1 MILGEKKQWGTDE
14 SVFNS
19 VLVSR
24 SYHQL
29 RQTFVEYEQQTGHD
43 IEVAIKK
50 EFSGSIEK
58 GLLAIGNYD
67 IQRNGYSKIW
77 RPKTI
82 IFEFHMI
89 VTVGRKEAD
98 FWLQNCA
105 SCLSMYIQ
113 SISLIFVL
121 STSPATGDL

>member
-1 MILGEKKQWGTDE
+1 LILGEKKQWGTDE

-24 SYHQL
+24 SYQQL

-58 GLLAIGNYD
+58 GLLAIGNYN
-67 IQRNGYSKIW
+67 IQRSGYCKIH
-77 RPKTI
+77 RPESI
-82 IFEFHMI
+82 IFEFHMT
-89 VTVGRKEAD
+89 VTIAVKEAN

-105 SCLSMYIQ
+105 SYLSMYIQ
-113 SISLIFVL
+113 SISLVF
-121 STSPATGDL
+121 ANC

>member
-50 EFSGSIEK
+50 EFTGSIEK
-58 GLLAIGNYD
+58 GLLAIGNYN
-67 IQRNGYSKIW
+67 IERNGYCKIC
-77 RPKTI
+77 RPKTV
-82 IFEFHMI
+82 IFEFHMS
-89 VTVGRKEAD
+89 VTIGGKEAN
-98 FWLQNCA
+98 FWLQNRA
-105 SCLSMYIQ
+105 SYLSVYIQ
-113 SISLIFVL
+113 SISHISVL

>member
-1 MILGEKKQWGTDE
+1 LILGEKKQWGTDE

-24 SYHQL
+24 SYQQL
-29 RQTFVEYEQQTGHD
+29 RQTFVEYEKQTGHD

-58 GLLAIGNYD
+58 GLLAIGNYN
-67 IQRNGYSKIW
+67 IQRNGYCKIC
-77 RPKTI
+77 RPETI
-82 IFEFHMI
+82 IFEFHMS
-89 VTVGRKEAD
+89 VTIGGKEAD
-98 FWLQNCA
+98 FWLQNCV
-105 SCLSMYIQ
+105 SYLSMYIQ

>member
-1 MILGEKKQWGTDE
+1 LILGEKKQWGTDE
-14 SVFNS
+14 SIFNS

-58 GLLAIGNYD
+58 GLLAIGNYNSSSSVGATACCGLWPVK
-67 IQRNGYSKIW
+67 QYLS
-77 RPKTI
+77 
-82 IFEFHMI
+82 IFPHS
-89 VTVGRKEAD
+89 VPT
-98 FWLQNCA
+98 
-105 SCLSMYIQ
+105 LSIF
-113 SISLIFVL
+113 SLPALGDLFLL
-121 STSPATGDL
+121 ST